1 MRTRLSSPVLPI
13 ALPLAL
19 VLAAPLAA
27 VQPSSPPSPLYGIAE
42 LSNQTVTIAPWT
54 GAATLLGDLGLDA
67 SNGDLA
73 YDSSTDTLYAS
84 DMTTADLQQTGL
96 ARIDRRTG
104 AATFVGDHGDSIN
117 VAGLAYVAS
126 ADLLYGAD
134 MESNSLVTV
143 DRTSGALTM
152 VGPFGVTG
160 MRDLA
165 YNASTD
171 TLYGVDGTNLF
182 AISRATGHA
191 SFLGNLGPMFGVSNP
206 VSALAFDPGSHQL
219 FAGDCCSLYIV
230 NTITG
235 ATDRIGGTG
244 LTLLG
249 AIEFGPQNLLADGFE
264 GGSLARWSAVQGA
277 L

>member
-1 MRTRLSSPVLPI
+1 MRTRPSSSLLV

-19 VLAAPLAA
+19 AIGAPLAA
-27 VQPSSPPSPLYGIAE
+27 VQPISTATLYGIAE
-42 LSNQTVTIAPWT
+42 LSNQTVTISRGT
-54 GAATLLGDLGLDA
+54 GAATVLGDLGLDA

-84 DMTTADLQQTGL
+84 DMTTPDMQQTGL

-104 AATFVGDHGDSIN
+104 AATFIGDHGDSIN
-117 VAGLAYVAS
+117 VSGLAYVAS

-134 MESNSLVTV
+134 MESGSLVIV
-143 DRTSGALTM
+143 DRATGALTM
-152 VGPFGVTG
+152 VGAFGVTG

-165 YNASTD
+165 YNPSTD
-171 TLYGVDGTNLF
+171 TLYGVDGANLF
-182 AISRATGHA
+182 AVSRATGHA
-191 SFLGNLGPMFGVSNP
+191 SFLGNLGPLFGVSNP
-206 VSALAFDPGSHQL
+206 VSALAFDAAAHQL
-219 FAGDCCSLYIV
+219 YAGDCCSLYVV

-235 ATDRIGGTG
+235 AADRIGGTG
-244 LTLLG
+244 MTQIG

-264 GGSLARWSAVQGA
+264 SGTLGRWSAVQGA

>member
-126 ADLLYGAD
+126 ADLLYGA
-134 MESNSLVTV
+134 
-143 DRTSGALTM
+143 
-152 VGPFGVTG
+152 
-160 MRDLA
+160 
-165 YNASTD
+165 
-171 TLYGVDGTNLF
+171 GTW
-182 AISRATGHA
+182 RAT
-191 SFLGNLGPMFGVSNP
+191 L
-206 VSALAFDPGSHQL
+206 
-219 FAGDCCSLYIV
+219 
-230 NTITG
+230 
-235 ATDRIGGTG
+235 
-244 LTLLG
+244 
-249 AIEFGPQNLLADGFE
+249 
-264 GGSLARWSAVQGA
+264 W
-277 L
+277 

>member
-1 MRTRLSSPVLPI
+1 MRTRPSSLLLPI

-19 VLAAPLAA
+19 ALAAPLGA
-27 VQPSSPPSPLYGIAE
+27 VQPTSTSTLYGIAE
-42 LSNQTVTIAPWT
+42 LSNQTVVIARGT

-104 AATFVGDHGDSIN
+104 AATFIGDHGDSIN

-126 ADLLYGAD
+126 GDVLYGAD
-134 MESNSLVTV
+134 MESNSLVIV
-143 DRTSGALTM
+143 DRTTGALTM

-171 TLYGVDGTNLF
+171 TLYGVDGANLF

-206 VSALAFDPGSHQL
+206 VSALAFDAASHQL
-219 FAGDCCSLYIV
+219 FAGDCCSLYTV

-235 ATDRIGGTG
+235 AATRIGGTG

-264 GGSLARWSAVQGA
+264 SGTLGRWSAVQSG